1 MAFPAKYPVTPF
13 LDPKTGM
20 PTEAWHQFLLAIGTP
35 ATVATPTI
43 TPTSSNTIAAPIP
56 TVTAKTIT
64 PFPALSQPS
73 FVALS
78 PGAVVPKFRVRCPIP
93 DTAIPV
99 TQIDLY
105 YQVAQ
110 QLTMIDPNGWIHY
123 GTVGSLSGTPY
134 APNSFVDVEVLNP
147 PPSPSGQQYFAVFTV
162 SNSTETSPPSVIS
175 DGLSWP
181 PTGQYLIDPMNP
193 VLFAAVDSTG
203 VVTKIRVPTGFAQP
217 MESLPD
223 GLAVMYSLTN
233 LPNQVSILTDSGDD
247 LTIDSVTIE
256 ASGTIPILTGSTAG
270 EIVNTSQYQPND
282 TSLPTVSMY
291 WGQFGTSQWRK
302 ATGVTATSFLFN
314 PPFDLT
320 PTAGETLNWVE
331 IPWYD
336 DRGID
341 GSDTYGVPGE
351 SYRLG
356 CLVSGVNYEVLS
368 WAGITQDGDGHFHIT
383 GCVRGLEGTVP
394 MSAAG
399 LPMHYYPAPGAGTVI
414 IPIPALAFSKAAD
427 GTWTGQAEVNINVP
441 AGWSVSLN
449 CATYK
454 MVLGKLIRSDIVPL
468 AFGGAYS

>member
-13 LDPKTGM
+13 LDQKTGM
-20 PTEAWHQFLLAIGTP
+20 PTEAWHQFLLSLGVAS
-35 ATVATPTI
+35 TVATATTSTSTG
-43 TPTSSNTIAAPIP
+43 TPSAIP
-56 TVTAKTIT
+56 SATGSAVVT
-64 PFPALSQPS
+64 FPGLDKAS

-78 PGAVVPKFRVRCPIP
+78 PGAVIPKFRVRCPIP
-93 DTAIPV
+93 NSSIPI
-99 TQIDLY
+99 TKIDLY

-110 QLTMIDPNGWIHY
+110 QLTEIDPNGWIHY
-123 GTVGSLSGTPY
+123 GSVGSLSGTPY
-134 APNSFVDVEVLNP
+134 TPNSFIDIEVLNP
-147 PPSPSGQQYFAVFTV
+147 PPSPAGEQYFAVFTV
-162 SNSTETSPPSVIS
+162 SNASETSTHSAIS
-175 DGLSWP
+175 DGLTWP
-181 PTGQYLIDPMNP
+181 PIGQYLIDPMNP
-193 VLFAAVDSTG
+193 VLFAAIDSTG
-203 VVTKIRVPTGFAQP
+203 IVTKIRVTTGFAQP

-233 LPNQVSILTDSGDD
+233 MPNQVSILTDSGAD

-256 ASGTIPILTGSTAG
+256 ASGTIPILAGSTAG
-270 EIVNTSQYQPND
+270 EIINTSQYQPND

-291 WGQFGTSQWRK
+291 WAQFGTSQWRK

-356 CLVSGVNYEVLS
+356 CLVSGSNYEVLS
-368 WAGITQDGDGHFHIT
+368 WAGVTQDIYGHFHIT

-414 IPIPALAFSKAAD
+414 VPIPSLAFSKAAD
-427 GTWTGQAEVNINVP
+427 GTWTGQAEVNINIP

-454 MVLGKLIRSDIVPL
+454 IVLGKIIRSDIVPL